1 VEEALA
7 RMWREITERP
17 DGPLAFRFYLQ
28 PLVALAMAVRDG
40 IRDAREGRSPYLWS
54 LLTEPAHRRE
64 SLRSGSKSVG
74 RTFLVAVVLDVL
86 YQVFVLKGVRPVAGL
101 LVAVVLALV
110 PYALLRGPVNRVARA
125 LRRPGGARR
134 PV

>member
-1 VEEALA
+1 
-7 RMWREITERP
+7 
-17 DGPLAFRFYLQ
+17 
-28 PLVALAMAVRDG
+28 VALALAVRDG

-74 RTFLVAVVLDVL
+74 RTFVVAVVLDVL
-86 YQVFVLKGVRPVAGL
+86 YQVFVLKGGRPVAGL

-125 LRRPGGARR
+125 LRRPGGAGR